1 MVSAYKNKI
10 FILLALCGAL
20 LLAYILTFVF
30 DPENFA
36 ARQSFWT
43 ALDPKLKNEAWQI
56 ELDGEEKVELR
67 RDKGRWFVN
76 FEDALYPARQDKVD
90 DILNTLSQ
98 RAAYPV
104 RSRSEAAQEK
114 LLLTD
119 GEAQRIRISGEG
131 GDVLLDLFV
140 GAPDATLKDVYI
152 RLSGSKEIRSG
163 ADVFSPFFGSK
174 QSWYD
179 LRLFPEQAAEGLTAS
194 SVQRVMAIPPRES
207 MSAAA
212 EGDVQDALPTEA
224 YTLVRAGGGWKIEN
238 SDETLD
244 SQSVDT
250 YIRRILNCE
259 ADDFTSALRA
269 NDPAFT
275 LSSEFAGRLVLETG
289 DGLRRII
296 SIGPSF
302 ADRRSAAVSGSSYV
316 YLLMGWQ
323 LNQLF
328 EKPLA
333 IK

>member
-1 MVSAYKNKI
+1 MAFTYRNKI
-10 FILLALCGAL
+10 FILLGLCGAL

-30 DPENFA
+30 DPENSA
-36 ARQSFWT
+36 ARQSLWT
-43 ALDPKLKNEAWQI
+43 ALDPKLKDEAQQI

-76 FEDALYPARQDKVD
+76 FEDALYPARQDKISD
-90 DILNTLSQ
+90 MLNTLSQ

-114 LLLTD
+114 LLLT
-119 GEAQRIRISGEG
+119 GSEARRIRINGEDG
-131 GDVLLDLFV
+131 AILDLLV
-140 GAPDATLKDVYI
+140 GAPDATLKEVYI

-163 ADVFSPFFGSK
+163 ADVFSPLFGSR

-179 LRLFPEQAAEGLTAS
+179 LRLFPEHDAEGLTAS
-194 SVQRVMAIPPRES
+194 SIQRVIAQPPRETPI
-207 MSAAA
+207 AANV
-212 EGDVQDALPTEA
+212 EDVPDALPTEA
-224 YTLVRAGGGWKIEN
+224 FTLVRSGGGWKIEN
-238 SDETLD
+238 SDEIID
-244 SQSVDT
+244 PRSVEA
-250 YIRRILNCE
+250 YLRGILNCE
-259 ADDFTSALRA
+259 ANDFTSALRA

-275 LSSEFAGRLVLETG
+275 LSSEIAGRLVLETG

-302 ADRRSAAVSGSSYV
+302 ADKRCAAVSGSPYV
-316 YLLMGWQ
+316 YLLMEWQ
-323 LNQLF
+323 LNQIF